1 MLDLLKLLIF
11 YKNKETFDESKSF
24 QKEREKRRTNKEKK
38 KERERGDKNAFP
50 KVFVKYLQNRLCND
64 FEIFSRSFF
73 IYFGQ
78 KIQNINVSP
87 LPTPI

>member
-1 MLDLLKLLIF
+1 MNRKVF
-11 YKNKETFDESKSF
+11 KK
-24 QKEREKRRTNKEKK
+24 KEKK
-38 KERERGDKNAFP
+38 DEKIKKKRKERERGDKNAFP

>member
-1 MLDLLKLLIF
+1 MLDLLSLLIF
-11 YKNKETFDESKSF
+11 YRNKDIFDKSKSF
-24 QKEREKRRTNKEKK
+24 QKEREKRRKNKEKK
-38 KERERGDKNAFP
+38 KRERGGKNAFP
-50 KVFVKYLQNRLCND
+50 KVFVKCLQNRLCNG

-78 KIQNINVSP
+78 KIQNINIWP